1 MLSAWSFICMF
12 AVVPFFQPFD
22 LFSRHASAHA
32 KPSHREHVIR
42 FFADFAFGLLLLVTV
57 IVILQNPYGSERY
70 RPAQLAVFAA
80 AVGVLVALRA
90 GPGVS
95 QQTLCDLA
103 FCGAWNG
110 LAPHRAAVGI
120 SDFGIGSLVDGYA

>member
-1 MLSAWSFICMF
+1 MF

-22 LFSRHASAHA
+22 LFSRNASADA

-42 FFADFAFGLLLLVTV
+42 FFADFAFGLLLLV

-80 AVGVLVALRA
+80 AV
-90 GPGVS
+90 
-95 QQTLCDLA
+95 A
-103 FCGAWNG
+103 FRGAWNR

-120 SDFGIGSLVDGYA
+120 SGFGIGSLVHGYA